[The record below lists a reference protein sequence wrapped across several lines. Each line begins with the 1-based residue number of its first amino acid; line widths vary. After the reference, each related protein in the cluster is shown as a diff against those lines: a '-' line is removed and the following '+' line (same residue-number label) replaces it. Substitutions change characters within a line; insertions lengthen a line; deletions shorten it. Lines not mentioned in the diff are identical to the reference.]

1 MPVALLAVLAA
12 VTAARL
18 IRYLMLS
25 PRTLNVPYVKFE
37 GNNSQARYT
46 KEYRTL
52 VDKGYYEY
60 LRKGLPFSIRNPV
73 DPKRPIVLLPMKYL
87 EEVRSAPES
96 KWSFPLFLER
106 STIIKEV
113 GGPKMSQEATHMAR
127 LDLNRALTNLIEP
140 MQEECLAAYRVVMPP
155 CPEWTSIQPYQF
167 LLHMFTRITAR
178 VLVGP
183 ELCGSQDWLDVTLG
197 YTNCVLKAIPKV
209 RATYHPSVRWLA
221 RYIDKDARQVVKQR
235 QRAAEVLRPIF
246 DARIRNSKSPAEAG
260 DAVQWLIE
268 GYRAQGRK
276 PTPEKLAD
284 DELSISVASIHSSSA
299 TALSTLFDLMDHPDS
314 LAEIREEIS
323 QVRKQYPTWN
333 RNALGALKLLDS
345 FMKESQR
352 IHSLTQ
358 LTMQRWA
365 VSPVTFKD
373 GFHIPAGTPISFAN
387 HQLNLDP
394 DVHSHPTVFDAKRFS
409 RRRKGADVTKYHF
422 ASVSDDSI
430 NWGSGTHACPGRFLA
445 QETLKLMFV
454 HLLTHYEFKHP
465 EEGQRRPTDNHH
477 NFNFMPNVGA
487 SILFREKYF

>member
-1 MPVALLAVLAA
+1 MPTALLAVLAA
-12 VTAARL
+12 IAAAWL
-18 IRYLMLS
+18 IRNLILS
-25 PRTLNVPYVKFE
+25 PRKLDVPYLKFE
-37 GNNSQARYT
+37 GDNSQARYI
-46 KEYRTL
+46 KESRTL
-52 VDKGYYEY
+52 MDKGYDEY
-60 LRKGLPFSIRNPV
+60 LKKGLPFSMRNPV
-73 DPKRPIVLLPMKYL
+73 DPKRPILMLPMKYL
-87 EEVRSAPES
+87 EEVRSAPET

-113 GGPKMSQEATHMAR
+113 GGPTMSREATQIAR

-140 MQEECLAAYRVVMPP
+140 MQEECLAAYKVVMLP
-155 CPEWTSIQPYQF
+155 CPDWTPIQPYQF
-167 LLHMFTRITAR
+167 LLQMFTRITAR

-183 ELCGSQDWLDVTLG
+183 ELCGSKDWLDVTLG

-209 RATYHPSVRWLA
+209 RASYHPSVRWLA
-221 RYIDKDARQVVKQR
+221 KYIDKDARLVVKQR
-235 QRAAEVLRPIF
+235 RRAAEVLRPVF
-246 DARIRNSKSPAEAG
+246 EARINDSKSPAEAG
-260 DAVQWLIE
+260 DAVQWLID

-276 PTPEKLAD
+276 PTPQKLAD

-299 TALSTLFDLMDHPDS
+299 TALSTLFDLMDHQDS

-323 QVRKQYPTWN
+323 QVRKEYPTWT
-333 RNALGALKLLDS
+333 RNALGSLKLLDS

-352 IHSLTQ
+352 VHSLTQ

-373 GFHIPAGTPISFAN
+373 GFHIPAGIPISFAN

-394 DVHSHPTVFDAKRFS
+394 AVHSDPEVFDAKRFS
-409 RRRKGADVTKYHF
+409 RKRKGADATKFHF

-430 NWGSGTHACPGRFLA
+430 NWGSGMHACPGRFLA

-465 EEGQRRPTDNHH
+465 EEGQGRPLDAHH
-477 NFNFMPNVGA
+477 NFTFMPNVGA
-487 SILFREKYF
+487 SVLFREKDF